1 MMQIAMKTAFEAKTL
16 ITVSFYIGSANYYSG
31 SCLITERTPSA
42 DAKGL
47 TKISYKL
54 QGSGA
59 LSYT

>member
-16 ITVSFYIGSANYYSG
+16 ITISFYTGSATYYSG

>member
-1 MMQIAMKTAFEAKTL
+1 MMQVAMKTAFETKAL
-16 ITVSFYIGSANYYSG
+16 ITVSFYISSTTYYSG

-42 DAKGL
+42 EAKGL